1 MRTRLKLPLR
11 VRGGG
16 IGKSSAAE
24 SGWRINGNPPQPAA
38 FSRRDSSAP
47 IPSNPTVEDLAPR
60 SEEKAATVDST
71 DAASAFLSRG
81 SRNRFISQV
90 YTILSCQ
97 LLFTIAAIF
106 GLHSSP
112 GVLRFIAT
120 ASRGWVPMLSI
131 LVSSVAFG
139 IAASNQEAR
148 RRSPTKWQLLAVFT
162 GGQALITGFIT
173 CFYPMRTVVSAMG
186 ATALATGGV
195 SLYTIANKD
204 SKRDLSQWGASLAS
218 FSLVF
223 LVISIIR
230 LLEIVGVL
238 PRGFLP
244 ISEAAFCL
252 GGATLFSGYL
262 AHHTRMIVAGKHTKY
277 RLHERDY
284 VFGAMLLYDDIVTIF
299 IYILRILG
307 EKNRD

>member
-1 MRTRLKLPLR
+1 
-11 VRGGG
+11 
-16 IGKSSAAE
+16 
-24 SGWRINGNPPQPAA
+24 
-38 FSRRDSSAP
+38 
-47 IPSNPTVEDLAPR
+47 
-60 SEEKAATVDST
+60 
-71 DAASAFLSRG
+71 
-81 SRNRFISQV
+81 
-90 YTILSCQ
+90 
-97 LLFTIAAIF
+97 
-106 GLHSSP
+106 
-112 GVLRFIAT
+112 
-120 ASRGWVPMLSI
+120 MLSI